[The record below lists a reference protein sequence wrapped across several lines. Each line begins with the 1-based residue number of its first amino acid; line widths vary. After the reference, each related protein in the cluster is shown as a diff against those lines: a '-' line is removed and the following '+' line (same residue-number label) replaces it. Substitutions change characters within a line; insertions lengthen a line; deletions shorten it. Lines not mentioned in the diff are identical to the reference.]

1 MRGACEEALAGAR
14 LTHLFDAVAPGATER
29 LFCGGVYSS
38 SGDAVE
44 ALKADCAA
52 AFTAHPQ
59 YRAILQKRNELY
71 TRLNRA
77 MQRLGRGEEEASRES
92 PEVPRPAG
100 AREPGPSGAL
110 SDALKRKEQYLR
122 QVATEGLAKLQ
133 SCLAQQSETL
143 TETLCLRVWG
153 DVVYWELA
161 RMRNHFLYRRAFV
174 SGPWEDRRAG
184 EGAAFENSK
193 YIKTHLFTQT
203 LSSEYPPPAL
213 IQKN

>member
-1 MRGACEEALAGAR
+1 MPSRCADPRAAR
-14 LTHLFDAVAPGATER
+14 
-29 LFCGGVYSS
+29 
-38 SGDAVE
+38 
-44 ALKADCAA
+44 
-52 AFTAHPQ
+52 
-59 YRAILQKRNELY
+59 
-71 TRLNRA
+71 
-77 MQRLGRGEEEASRES
+77 
-92 PEVPRPAG
+92 AG

-193 YIKTHLFTQT
+193 YIKTHLFTQIRGQG
-203 LSSEYPPPAL
+203 LAGADRVRPAQDQGPPPGL
-213 IQKN
+213 VVEGHG

>member
-1 MRGACEEALAGAR
+1 MVGQNHQLAHTAPAGHRG
-14 LTHLFDAVAPGATER
+14 D
-29 LFCGGVYSS
+29 
-38 SGDAVE
+38 VE
-44 ALKADCAA
+44 A
-52 AFTAHPQ
+52 
-59 YRAILQKRNELY
+59 RV
-71 TRLNRA
+71 
-77 MQRLGRGEEEASRES
+77 LGRGEEEASRES

-203 LSSEYPPPAL
+203 LSSEHLHALTHSLYTFITGPLAEERGPWRRRAGSFPHPATWPWL
-213 IQKN
+213 AAVTPQVRCLTRRRS